1 MQLYFLKYLLI
12 FLKINQKLY
21 KYTEHYTVK
30 SNKVKIKT
38 SEKSGHNEV
47 NYDGWLLIQTRTKMF
62 I

>member
-21 KYTEHYTVK
+21 IYTEHYTVK

-38 SEKSGHNEV
+38 SAKAGHNEV
-47 NYDGWLLIQTRTKMF
+47 NYDG
-62 I
+62 